1 MAQVVQSQQRQGA
14 EPLAVLP
21 LDTPAPVVRRRDSRR
36 NRRVA
41 RDRAAEAGVKP
52 AGETFRRLL
61 VVIQRRRVCRQLGS
75 EDQGSGSGGQ
85 DGVGGSVQ
93 ALEEWQTSQTQPP
106 QYSWGSS
113 CVKSVSARVRPDS
126 VAVRGSA

>member
-14 EPLAVLP
+14 QPLAVLP
-21 LDTPAPVVRRRDSRR
+21 LDTPAPIVRRRDSRR

-61 VVIQRRRVCRQLGS
+61 VVVQRRRVCRQFGVRR
-75 EDQGSGSGGQ
+75 SGQRIGRAGWDCRERTGFGG
-85 DGVGGSVQ
+85 V
-93 ALEEWQTSQTQPP
+93 ANINEWL
-106 QYSWGSS
+106 
-113 CVKSVSARVRPDS
+113 AMID
-126 VAVRGSA
+126 